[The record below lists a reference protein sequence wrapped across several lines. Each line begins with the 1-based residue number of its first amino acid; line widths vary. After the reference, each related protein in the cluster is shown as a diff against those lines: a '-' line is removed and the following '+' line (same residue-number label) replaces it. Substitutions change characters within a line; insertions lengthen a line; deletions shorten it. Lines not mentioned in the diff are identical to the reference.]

1 MTMGVCVCGGGGGG
15 GIDRTIEKGVKGEG
29 ENSFLGGR
37 GMGGGGGGDNS
48 EAEVNSL

>member
-1 MTMGVCVCGGGGGG
+1 MMGVCGGGG

-37 GMGGGGGGDNS
+37 GMRGGGGGGQLRS
-48 EAEVNSL
+48 

>member
-1 MTMGVCVCGGGGGG
+1 MG

-37 GMGGGGGGDNS
+37 GMKGGGGGGGNS